1 MQEGRVAERWQLL
14 YLEWSLEF
22 KFCHDRWLELFTVV
36 LTTRSHLLNSHQAM
50 QLWFLYFSS
59 FFQLFV
65 FVLICGRHIVDCWVT
80 SDCVSSVESILFH
93 MLFRL
98 LTCSKACRNWK
109 PLETLLTCSEPKKNL
124 SHLIRICNSDNFK
137 EIKFKKKRI
146 VGSHFHPTHRRA
158 NNYH

>member
-36 LTTRSHLLNSHQAM
+36 LTTRSHLLNS
-50 QLWFLYFSS
+50 QLVWPRPCSCDSYIFQVSFNYLFLSCF
-59 FFQLFV
+59 
-65 FVLICGRHIVDCWVT
+65 CGRHNVDCWVT
-80 SDCVSSVESILFH
+80 SDCVSSVGSILFH

-109 PLETLLTCSEPKKNL
+109 PLETLLTCSKPKKNL
-124 SHLIRICNSDNFK
+124 SHFRRICNSDSMF
-137 EIKFKKKRI
+137 
-146 VGSHFHPTHRRA
+146 
-158 NNYH
+158 Y